1 MSVRSG
7 LSSKPLG
14 QKQAYETKR
23 YYTRKARQ
31 GVIAVLQDIT
41 PQETG
46 PLYRAVCSSDVVRR
60 QISGNEDSDDDT
72 VDVTLMEA
80 LA

>member
-1 MSVRSG
+1 MEITCLG
-7 LSSKPLG
+7 L
-14 QKQAYETKR
+14 
-23 YYTRKARQ
+23 
-31 GVIAVLQDIT
+31 
-41 PQETG
+41 ETG